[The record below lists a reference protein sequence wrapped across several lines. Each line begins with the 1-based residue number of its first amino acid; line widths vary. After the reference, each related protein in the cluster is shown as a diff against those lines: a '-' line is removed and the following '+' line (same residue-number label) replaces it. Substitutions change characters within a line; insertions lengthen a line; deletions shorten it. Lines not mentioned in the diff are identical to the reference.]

1 MNACLI
7 MCGRC
12 LDFFVAEWTLAPSLG
27 VCECSART
35 LCSSWNGSAADSCW
49 CPSQFGG
56 LLHNRTDQEHQQCY
70 SWSSGPDH
78 PFSSRWKEGSPAEGN
93 VVASCTFA
101 SLKLQNERSNEC
113 LVPSMIFKLINN
125 WCKVIF
131 ILYLTAWKQVE
142 ISNLEKW
149 WWVPSTAMLASI
161 IPAIGDRCKV
171 INWWPALAL
180 TCSVAAARLW
190 CMSIGVVELDGYPCW
205 RTTLVSACHLPYCSN
220 WRWDYC
226 SWCPFIRDYCTGK

>member
-1 MNACLI
+1 
-7 MCGRC
+7 
-12 LDFFVAEWTLAPSLG
+12 
-27 VCECSART
+27 
-35 LCSSWNGSAADSCW
+35 
-49 CPSQFGG
+49 
-56 LLHNRTDQEHQQCY
+56 
-70 SWSSGPDH
+70 
-78 PFSSRWKEGSPAEGN
+78 
-93 VVASCTFA
+93 
-101 SLKLQNERSNEC
+101 

-125 WCKVIF
+125 WCKVMCV
-131 ILYLTAWKQVE
+131 LYLTAWKQVE
-142 ISNLEKW
+142 ISDLEKW
-149 WWVPSTAMLASI
+149 WWVPSTAMVASI

-171 INWWPALAL
+171 INWLPALAL

>member
-1 MNACLI
+1 MGKSKQKTTQYVEWYIYNIRWLCGEEAADTKKEQTSMNACLI
-7 MCGRC
+7 MCGSC

-78 PFSSRWKEGSPAEGN
+78 PFSSRGKKGSAAEGN
-93 VVASCTFA
+93 VVASCTFP

-125 WCKVIF
+125 WCKVMC
-131 ILYLTAWKQVE
+131 ILYLTALKFQ
-142 ISNLEKW
+142 
-149 WWVPSTAMLASI
+149 T
-161 IPAIGDRCKV
+161 
-171 INWWPALAL
+171 
-180 TCSVAAARLW
+180 
-190 CMSIGVVELDGYPCW
+190 
-205 RTTLVSACHLPYCSN
+205 
-220 WRWDYC
+220 
-226 SWCPFIRDYCTGK
+226 